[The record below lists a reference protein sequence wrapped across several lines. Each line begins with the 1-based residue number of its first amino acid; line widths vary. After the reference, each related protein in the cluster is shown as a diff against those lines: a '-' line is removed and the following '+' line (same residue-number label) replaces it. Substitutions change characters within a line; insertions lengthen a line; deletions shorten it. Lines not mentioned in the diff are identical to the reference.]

1 MPRGDGTG
9 PWGQGPGTG
18 KGNGGCEKKTAP
30 LAVIDAGT
38 CVSCGACI
46 DTCPAGALIMKDI
59 AVVDTL
65 KCTGC
70 GACVN
75 ICSAGAI
82 ALKPR

>member
-1 MPRGDGTG
+1 M
-9 PWGQGPGTG
+9 
-18 KGNGGCEKKTAP
+18 

-46 DTCPAGALIMKDI
+46 DPCPTGALNIKEI
-59 AVVDTL
+59 AVVDAV

-70 GACVN
+70 GACVD

>member
-1 MPRGDGTG
+1 MPKGDGTG

-18 KGNGGCEKKTAP
+18 KRNGGCEKKAAP

-46 DTCPAGALIMKDI
+46 DTCPAGA
-59 AVVDTL
+59 
-65 KCTGC
+65 
-70 GACVN
+70 
-75 ICSAGAI
+75 I

>member
-1 MPRGDGTG
+1 M
-9 PWGQGPGTG
+9 
-18 KGNGGCEKKTAP
+18 
-30 LAVIDAGT
+30 AVIDAGT